1 MYINIEVAQTDFLW
15 CILRYFFLLTH
26 TWTINT
32 SSYTVLCTTRISD
45 RFREELPES
54 KKAPSLRSETQ
65 TYSFYVIFT
74 VPKGIKI
81 WCFSFWNL
89 AGPFVCPN
97 LEKVQRLSILTP
109 PTVLHI
115 DFLHT
120 ALGHEVP
127 HLYQS
132 AAFEWQPRTFN
143 TVASDSPKKT
153 RAINPWYRLKGQPPL
168 NVLHSFAYPHVLH
181 DA

>member
-45 RFREELPES
+45 RCREELPES

-109 PTVLHI
+109 THCSTYWFFAHGTRTRGPASVSI
-115 DFLHT
+115 SSIRVAAKDFQHSCIWFS
-120 ALGHEVP
+120 
-127 HLYQS
+127 Q
-132 AAFEWQPRTFN
+132 
-143 TVASDSPKKT
+143 KT

>member
-1 MYINIEVAQTDFLW
+1 MYINIEVAQTFFQW

-45 RFREELPES
+45 RCREELPES

-109 PTVLHI
+109 THCSTDWLFAHGTRTRGPASVSI
-115 DFLHT
+115 SSIRV
-120 ALGHEVP
+120 A
-127 HLYQS
+127 
-132 AAFEWQPRTFN
+132 RTFN
-143 TVASDSPKKT
+143 TVASDSPQKT
-153 RAINPWYRLKGQPPL
+153 RAINSWYRLKGQPPS
-168 NVLHSFAYPHVLH
+168 NKKSYKQFYAMFHEC
-181 DA
+181 